1 MKETVH
7 NSVDF
12 KYLMVN
18 DRDWKYPL
26 TVHTVGYQEIR
37 RDTPYPLREHPSGY
51 YFNIG
56 EGRILREYQLLY
68 IIEGEGFFSSQ
79 HVHSIPVRKGSVIF
93 LFPGEWHTY
102 HPVEETGWTEY
113 YIGFQG
119 DMVGNLIRNEFL
131 SVERPVL
138 FVGEHEMLVELFLN
152 AIQVAKSD
160 KIASQQYLAGIVM
173 HMLGMILS
181 FSKTSEFEA
190 NDLDQKIERAKIVM
204 NQHLLKSIDLKQLA
218 GELNLSYSWFRKI
231 FKDYTGYAPAKYFQ
245 ELKLRKAKESLIHT
259 SANVKE
265 VSFMLG
271 FHSVEH
277 FSLTFKKRTG
287 MTPLEY
293 RAYGRGRVL

>member
-1 MKETVH
+1 MKDPVQ

-37 RDTPYPLREHPSGY
+37 RDTPYPLQEHPSGY

-68 IIEGEGFFSSQ
+68 ITEGEGFFSSK
-79 HVHSIPVRKGSVIF
+79 HVHAVPVRKGSVIF

-119 DMVGNLIRNEFL
+119 DMVANLIRNEFL

-204 NQHLLKSIDLKQLA
+204 NRHLLNSIDLQQLA
-218 GELNLSYSWFRKI
+218 AELNLSYSWFRKI

-265 VSFMLG
+265 ISFMLG

>member
-1 MKETVH
+1 MKDPAQ

-37 RDTPYPLREHPSGY
+37 RDTPYPLQEHPSGY

-68 IIEGEGFFSSQ
+68 ITEGEGFFSSK
-79 HVHSIPVRKGSVIF
+79 HVHAIPVRKGSVIF

-119 DMVGNLIRNEFL
+119 DMVANLIRNEFL

-173 HMLGMILS
+173 HMLGMIMS

-204 NQHLLKSIDLKQLA
+204 NRHLLKSIDLQQLA
-218 GELNLSYSWFRKI
+218 AELNLSYSWFRKI

-265 VSFMLG
+265 ISFMLG